1 MNQELMLRICSAL
14 LVLAGPALAGDVLEL
29 RDGSILDGKYQGGT
43 ATSIRFETAAGL
55 QVIPRDSA
63 LALTF
68 AAPAPAVAPA
78 LAPAPAPPATPAVSA
93 RVLVPAGS
101 LLLVR
106 FDGPVSSNDKV
117 GQRFSGKLQADLVVN
132 GQPGVKAGTT
142 VYGRVDEAKKAGR
155 LVGKSSVAFSLKE
168 LLVGGAAV
176 PIVTTNYAEAS
187 QSSFHNTARN
197 VAVGAL
203 VGEAFDSSGGA
214 KKGAAVGLGMS
225 AIRKGD
231 SVTYPAGALVEFR
244 LTQAVEIGAG
254 R

>member
-1 MNQELMLRICSAL
+1 MLRMLIACSVLML
-14 LVLAGPALAGDVLEL
+14 LAVPALAGDVLEL
-29 RDGSILDGKYQGGT
+29 RDGRILDGKYQGGT
-43 ATSIRFETAAGL
+43 ATSIRFETTAGL
-55 QVIPRDSA
+55 QVVPRDSA

-68 AAPAPAVAPA
+68 AAPASAPA
-78 LAPAPAPPATPAVSA
+78 AAPAPTPTPAPPAAPAVA
-93 RVLVPAGS
+93 AKALVPAGS

-106 FDGPVSSNDKV
+106 LDGPVSSNDKV
-117 GQRFSGKLQADLVVN
+117 GQRFSGKLQADLVVS
-132 GQPGVKAGTT
+132 GQPVVKAGTT

-168 LLVGGAAV
+168 ILVSGAAV

-187 QSSFHNTARN
+187 QSSFHDTARN

-225 AIRKGD
+225 AIRRGD

-244 LTQAVEIGAG
+244 LTQAVEIGG